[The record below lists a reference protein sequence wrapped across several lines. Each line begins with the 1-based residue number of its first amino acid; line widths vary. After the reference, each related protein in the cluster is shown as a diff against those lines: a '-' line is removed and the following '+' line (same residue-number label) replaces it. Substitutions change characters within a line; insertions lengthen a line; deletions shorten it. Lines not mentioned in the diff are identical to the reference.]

1 MVAWDEYEQQKGKTT
16 DALKGL
22 MKLAPKTA
30 VLIRDGKE
38 VTVSIDDVQKG
49 DIFAVRP
56 GENIP
61 VDGVVVKGNSAVNES
76 ALTGES
82 LPVDKKPGDKVSTAT
97 INQSG
102 YLECEATRVGEDTT
116 LSQII
121 KLVSDAAATKAP
133 IARIAD
139 KVSAVFVPAIITIA
153 VVTTLGWLLA
163 GAPLG
168 SAIARGIA
176 VLVIAC
182 PCALGLA
189 TPVAIMVGS
198 GVGAKNGILFKTS
211 SSLENAG
218 KVAVVALDKTGT
230 ITKGQPKVTDVVPAE
245 GYTRESLLQ
254 LAYDL
259 EQKSEHPLA
268 RAVVEEAAAKGLQA
282 EPVDDFQALPG
293 NGLQVA
299 RNGEKLIG
307 GSLNFLKSLGA
318 VDSALEAKAG
328 ELAGQGKTPLVF
340 AKDGKLAGMI
350 AVADVIK
357 EDSAKAIQELQNM
370 GIEVVMVTGDNQR
383 TAEAIGRQAGVDKVV
398 AGVLP
403 EGKETVIRELQ
414 KAGGLV
420 AMVGDGI
427 NDAPALTRADIGIA
441 IGAGADVAIDSADIV
456 LMNSRLTDVSAA
468 VRLSRGTV
476 TNIHEN
482 LFWAFFYNVIC
493 IPLAAGLFSY
503 KMNPMVGAAAM
514 SISSFTV
521 CMNALRLNLFKLHD
535 AGQDKKRKNPA
546 AAVVEKANLAPQ
558 PAGCPVPEAAG
569 TQVTYQVKG
578 MMCAH
583 CEGRVK
589 KALEGLDG
597 VVSAKADHTAGTV
610 VATVLKPLDY
620 AQVQQ
625 AVAKAGYE
633 VTGATQPAAQ
643 AAEGTTVT
651 LKVKGMMCA
660 HCEGRVKKALEGLE
674 GITSAQPDHTTGT
687 VKVTETR
694 QVPENDIK
702 SAILKAG
709 YEYEGMEA

>member
-1 MVAWDEYEQQKGKTT
+1 M
-16 DALKGL
+16 
-22 MKLAPKTA
+22 
-30 VLIRDGKE
+30 
-38 VTVSIDDVQKG
+38 
-49 DIFAVRP
+49 
-56 GENIP
+56 
-61 VDGVVVKGNSAVNES
+61 
-76 ALTGES
+76 
-82 LPVDKKPGDKVSTAT
+82 
-97 INQSG
+97 
-102 YLECEATRVGEDTT
+102 
-116 LSQII
+116 
-121 KLVSDAAATKAP
+121 
-133 IARIAD
+133 
-139 KVSAVFVPAIITIA
+139 
-153 VVTTLGWLLA
+153 
-163 GAPLG
+163 
-168 SAIARGIA
+168 
-176 VLVIAC
+176 
-182 PCALGLA
+182 
-189 TPVAIMVGS
+189 
-198 GVGAKNGILFKTS
+198 
-211 SSLENAG
+211 
-218 KVAVVALDKTGT
+218 
-230 ITKGQPKVTDVVPAE
+230 
-245 GYTRESLLQ
+245 
-254 LAYDL
+254 
-259 EQKSEHPLA
+259 
-268 RAVVEEAAAKGLQA
+268 
-282 EPVDDFQALPG
+282 
-293 NGLQVA
+293 
-299 RNGEKLIG
+299 
-307 GSLNFLKSLGA
+307 
-318 VDSALEAKAG
+318 
-328 ELAGQGKTPLVF
+328 
-340 AKDGKLAGMI
+340 
-350 AVADVIK
+350 
-357 EDSAKAIQELQNM
+357 
-370 GIEVVMVTGDNQR
+370 
-383 TAEAIGRQAGVDKVV
+383 
-398 AGVLP
+398 
-403 EGKETVIRELQ
+403 
-414 KAGGLV
+414 
-420 AMVGDGI
+420 
-427 NDAPALTRADIGIA
+427 
-441 IGAGADVAIDSADIV
+441 
-456 LMNSRLTDVSAA
+456 
-468 VRLSRGTV
+468 RLSRGTV

-546 AAVVEKANLAPQ
+546 AAVVEKADLAPQ